1 MNLDFYKVLESIME
15 REKLTIPEVA
25 RRCGLSD
32 STVRSI
38 FDRKQKKIALNIAF
52 KISEGLGV
60 SLKELNGEIEND
72 YADTKKAPE
81 PKESVPEAEVERL
94 AVQLYQALLRAG
106 LVEEGQE
113 LTERQMRAIE
123 GICDVLSVVFDDAN

>member
-1 MNLDFYKVLESIME
+1 MTLGDKIKKLRLEANIKQSE
-15 REKLTIPEVA
+15 LAEQLGVA
-25 RRCGLSD
+25 RTAISNWEKDINKPNVDLISRMCY
-32 STVRSI
+32 I
-38 FDRKQKKIALNIAF
+38 FN
-52 KISEGLGV
+52 V
-60 SLKELNGEIEND
+60 SPDYFFDIE
-72 YADTKKAPE
+72 KAPE
-81 PKESVPEAEVERL
+81 PKEPVSEAEVERL